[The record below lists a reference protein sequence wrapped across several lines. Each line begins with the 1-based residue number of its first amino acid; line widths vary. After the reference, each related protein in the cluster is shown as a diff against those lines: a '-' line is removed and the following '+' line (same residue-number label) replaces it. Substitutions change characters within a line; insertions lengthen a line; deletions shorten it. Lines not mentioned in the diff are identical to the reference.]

1 MCNRSDNMKF
11 MIVQEFCVDFGSYG
25 RKSKVYVGLCSNM

>member
-1 MCNRSDNMKF
+1 MKF
-11 MIVQEFCVDFGSYG
+11 MIVQEFCVDFCRYG